1 MTSDTK
7 MSSPEKETSQ
17 GTKETGLTRII
28 ILTQIKGKISSN
40 LGEAET
46 SIQTPT

>member
-7 MSSPEKETSQ
+7 MSSPEKETSL